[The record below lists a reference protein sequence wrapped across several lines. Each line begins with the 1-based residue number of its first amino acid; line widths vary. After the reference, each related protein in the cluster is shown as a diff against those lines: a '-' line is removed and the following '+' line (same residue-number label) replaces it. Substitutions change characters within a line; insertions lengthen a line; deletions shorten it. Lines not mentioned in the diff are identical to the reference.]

1 MNRKLLIFLVV
12 ILGIA
17 TAGGV
22 FWFVKGVTQKP
33 TTTTGSQKQDVLREL
48 PLAERPFAFLTP
60 RTDGHEFK
68 LAVSKIPAGTDALEY
83 ELVYKNSDGVT
94 QGVPGSVK
102 LKGATTLERNLLLG
116 SCSSGKCKYDEGV
129 EKGTL
134 TLRVRDSDGKL
145 ISKLETGFHLQQGG
159 PLSSADG
166 NFKFTS
172 SSLSAKTFYLTM
184 GTFGLPAQTGLP
196 VSAPG
201 EVSAGPYGVFTS
213 GKTSV
218 SGTVSLGSGK
228 VYGWSGGKWTLLLD
242 GKTSFLGTFIG
253 ASE

>member
-1 MNRKLLIFLVV
+1 MNRKLLIFLVI

-33 TTTTGSQKQDVLREL
+33 TTTTSSQKEAVLREL
-48 PLAERPFAFLTP
+48 PLASRPFASMTP

-68 LAVSKIPAGTDALEY
+68 LAVSKIPAGTDAFEY

-102 LKGATTLERNLLLG
+102 FKGATTLERNLLLG

-134 TLRVRDSDGKL
+134 TLRLRNADGEL
-145 ISKLETGFHLQQGG
+145 IAKLETGFHLQQGG
-159 PLSSADG
+159 LLSSSDG
-166 NFKFTS
+166 NFKLTS

-184 GTFGLPAQTGLP
+184 GTFGLPM
-196 VSAPG
+196 SAPG
-201 EVSAGPYGVFTS
+201 EVTADPYGVFTS

-218 SGTVSLGSGK
+218 SGTVSLGSGQIY
-228 VYGWSGGKWTLLLD
+228 VWSGGKWSLLVD
-242 GKTSFLGTFIG
+242 GKTSSLGVFVAT
-253 ASE
+253 SK

>member
-12 ILGIA
+12 ILGIV
-17 TAGGV
+17 TSGGV

-33 TTTTGSQKQDVLREL
+33 TTGIGSKEQEVLREL
-48 PLAERPFAFLTP
+48 PLAEKPFASLTP

-68 LAVSKIPAGTDALEY
+68 LAVSKIPAGTDTFEY

-134 TLRVRDSDGKL
+134 TLRLRNADGEL
-145 ISKLETGFHLQQGG
+145 ISKLETDFHLQQGG
-159 PLSSADG
+159 PLSSSDG
-166 NFKFTS
+166 NFKLTS

-184 GTFGLPAQTGLP
+184 GTFGLPM
-196 VSAPG
+196 SAPAG
-201 EVSAGPYGVFTS
+201 ASSGPYGVFTS
-213 GKTSV
+213 GNT
-218 SGTVSLGSGK
+218 TVVGMVTLGSGTI
-228 VYGWSGGKWTLLLD
+228 YDWNGSKWAMLEG
-242 GKTSFLGTFIG
+242 GKTSSLGVFVAT
-253 ASE
+253 SE

>member
-1 MNRKLLIFLVV
+1 MNRKLLVFLVV

-33 TTTTGSQKQDVLREL
+33 TATTGLKEQEVREL
-48 PLAERPFAFLTP
+48 PLAERPFASLTP

-68 LAVSKIPAGTDALEY
+68 FAVSRIPSGIDTLEY
-83 ELVYKNSDGVT
+83 ELVYKSSSGIT

-134 TLRVRDSDGKL
+134 TLRLRNADGEL
-145 ISKLETGFHLQQGG
+145 IAKLETGFHLQQGG
-159 PLSSADG
+159 PLSSVDG
-166 NFKFTS
+166 SFELTS
-172 SSLSAKTFYLTM
+172 SSLSSKKFYLTM
-184 GTFGLPAQTGLP
+184 GTFGLPGA
-196 VSAPG
+196 APA
-201 EVSAGPYGVFTS
+201 EVSSGPYGVFTS
-213 GKTSV
+213 GKTVV
-218 SGTVSLGSGK
+218 SGTVNLGSGTI
-228 VYGWSGGKWTLLLD
+228 YGWNGSKWVMLEN
-242 GKTSFLGTFIG
+242 GKTSSLGVFI
-253 ASE
+253 ATSN

>member
-1 MNRKLLIFLVV
+1 MNRNLIILLVV
-12 ILGIA
+12 VLGIA

-33 TTTTGSQKQDVLREL
+33 TTTPTNETEVLREL
-48 PLAERPFAFLTP
+48 PLSERPFTSMTP

-68 LAVSKIPAGTDALEY
+68 LIISKIPSMIDTLEY
-83 ELVYKNSDGVT
+83 ELVYKNSSGVT

-134 TLRVRDSDGKL
+134 TLRLRNADGEL
-145 ISKLETGFHLQQGG
+145 ISKLETGFHLQEGG
-159 PLSSADG
+159 PLSSSDG
-166 NFKFTS
+166 NFKLTS

-184 GTFGLPAQTGLP
+184 GTFGLPAGAP
-196 VSAPG
+196 AGVS
-201 EVSAGPYGVFTS
+201 SGPYGVFTS
-213 GKTSV
+213 GKTAV
-218 SGTVSLGSGK
+218 AGTVSLGNGK
-228 VYGWSGGKWTLLLD
+228 VYGWSSVKWMMLENGKASSL
-242 GKTSFLGTFIG
+242 GVFVATSQ
-253 ASE
+253 

>member
-1 MNRKLLIFLVV
+1 MNRKLLNRRQALLIFLVV

-22 FWFVKGVTQKP
+22 FWFVKGVTEKP
-33 TTTTGSQKQDVLREL
+33 TTTGLGKTEALREL
-48 PLAERPFAFLTP
+48 PLSERPFASMTP

-68 LAVSKIPAGTDALEY
+68 LAISKIPSGTDTLEY

-134 TLRVRDSDGKL
+134 TLRLRNADGEL
-145 ISKLETGFHLQQGG
+145 IAKLETGFHLQQGG
-159 PLSSADG
+159 PLSSSDG
-166 NFKFTS
+166 NFKLSS
-172 SSLSAKTFYLTM
+172 SSLSGKTFYLTM
-184 GTFGLPAQTGLP
+184 GTFGLPGVT
-196 VSAPG
+196 PG
-201 EVSAGPYGVFTS
+201 EVSSGPYGVFTS

-218 SGTVSLGSGK
+218 SGTVSLGSGQI
-228 VYGWSGGKWTLLLD
+228 YGWSGGKWTMLAD
-242 GKTSFLGTFIG
+242 GKTSSLGVFVATK
-253 ASE
+253 